1 MSKLYQTYVALKIQD
16 SSQLYLFKSGIF
28 YIFIDEDAK
37 LISSLFNLKLTNLN
51 SMIVKC
57 GFPTSQLEKY
67 ANLFEIANL
76 SFKIIDTLDKTVYSP
91 KEFILDAKLF
101 KKYQCII
108 LQLFLKKISSVR
120 AYDLSI
126 SSAYEFI
133 DTISKESK
141 SLLGEYTK
149 NGKK

>member
-1 MSKLYQTYVALKIQD
+1 MSKLYQTYVALKVQD

-67 ANLFEIANL
+67 TNLFKLANL
-76 SFKIIDTLDKTVYSP
+76 SFKIIDPSNKSIYSP
-91 KEFILDAKLF
+91 KSLILDDQLKLF
-101 KKYQCII
+101 
-108 LQLFLKKISSVR
+108 LEKISSVK

-126 SSAYEFI
+126 SNAFNFI
-133 DTISKESK
+133 DTISEESK
-141 SLLGEYTK
+141 YLLGEYAK

>member
-91 KEFILDAKLF
+91 KEFILDAKL
-101 KKYQCII
+101 
-108 LQLFLKKISSVR
+108 QLFLKKISSVR

-126 SSAYEFI
+126 SNAYEFI

-141 SLLGEYTK
+141 SLLGDYTK

>member
-76 SFKIIDTLDKTVYSP
+76 SFKIIDTLDKTVYYP
-91 KEFILDAKLF
+91 KEFILDAK
-101 KKYQCII
+101 

-141 SLLGEYTK
+141 SLLGDYTK

>member
-1 MSKLYQTYVALKIQD
+1 MSKLYQTYVALKVQD

-51 SMIVKC
+51 SMVVKC

-67 ANLFEIANL
+67 TKLFEVANL
-76 SFKIIDTLDKTVYSP
+76 SFKIINTSDKTVYSP
-91 KEFILDAKLF
+91 KEFILDTRLQVFLEKL
-101 KKYQCII
+101 
-108 LQLFLKKISSVR
+108 SSIK

-126 SSAYEFI
+126 SNAYDFI